1 MKLLEDIIIEQGSVR
16 TELILD
22 VSKFLNAQV
31 DPKLMEE
38 LGRDFAEYYKDYDF
52 DAFVTVE
59 TSGIAPSVF
68 AALFANKPLV
78 IIKKQAK
85 ELDADIFVQ
94 QESHSF
100 TKNHDYFLSVKKEF
114 IEGKKLVLLD
124 DFLAQGSVVLNVD
137 KLFKKVN
144 AKLVSTGICIS
155 KNFQD
160 GYKKLVD
167 QGYDI
172 YIQAQI
178 AKLDVENK
186 EVIFEK

>member
-38 LGRDFAEYYKDYDF
+38 LGKDFAEYYKDYDF

>member
-1 MKLLEDIIIEQGSVR
+1 MKLLEDIIIEQASVR

-85 ELDADIFVQ
+85 KLDAEIFVQ

-100 TKNHDYFLSVKKEF
+100 TKNHNYFLSVKKEF
-114 IEGKKLVLLD
+114 IANKNLVLLD

-160 GYKKLVD
+160 GYKKLTE

-186 EVIFEK
+186 EVIFDK